1 MPSKR
6 RAPNISRTMRRAADK
21 LQETKSGKDGPDRV
35 DSDDDLDDFKGFE
48 KVLKSALFDVF
59 K

>member
-1 MPSKR
+1 
-6 RAPNISRTMRRAADK
+6 MRRTADK
-21 LQETKSGKDGPDRV
+21 LQETKSGEDGTDRV

-48 KVLKSALFDVF
+48 KVLKSALFDVL

>member
-21 LQETKSGKDGPDRV
+21 LQETKSGKDVTDRV

-48 KVLKSALFDVF
+48 KVLKSALLDVF

>member
-21 LQETKSGKDGPDRV
+21 LQEIKSGKDGTDIV
-35 DSDDDLDDFKGFE
+35 DSYDDLDDFKGFE
-48 KVLKSALFDVF
+48 KVLKSALFDVL

>member
-1 MPSKR
+1 
-6 RAPNISRTMRRAADK
+6 MRRAADK
-21 LQETKSGKDGPDRV
+21 LQETKSGKDVTDRV